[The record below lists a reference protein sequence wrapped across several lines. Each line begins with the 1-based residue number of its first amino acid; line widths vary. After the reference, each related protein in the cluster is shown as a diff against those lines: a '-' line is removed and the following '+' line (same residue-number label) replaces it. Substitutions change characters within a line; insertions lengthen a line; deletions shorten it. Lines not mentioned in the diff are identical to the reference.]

1 MSTINNNQ
9 DQNNSGSVILNLEK
23 ISKEYNNV
31 LTQYNQARSNYIN
44 YLNIHLDLIPKKHK
58 KNHQIKYFYP
68 LGLCI

>member
-1 MSTINNNQ
+1 MSNINKNH

-44 YLNIHLDLIPKKHK
+44 YLKRKSLIFS
-58 KNHQIKYFYP
+58 KYFR
-68 LGLCI
+68 G